1 VTRQWWSSAVTLTGH
16 VRPGARLRRG
26 GGPQGGIDVGPGHVR
41 AAARVCGGGEGDGL
55 SASATAAGAVGAV
68 EFGRAGRAGV
78 HRGRGELGVGVRR
91 WPAGDAIKPWRFRS
105 WIFPRD
111 KDFAVKPGR
120 VLDPLDRTL
129 CRLAKVLVPVLRV
142 DGLVP
147 GDFEFGNDVV
157 VQKFVE
163 PASHCVA
170 LSQPPTQP
178 VVDA

>member
-1 VTRQWWSSAVTLTGH
+1 MLDQGMSGRPRVFAAEVKAMACQPPQQQQVPLARWSSAEL
-16 VRPGARLRRG
+16 
-26 GGPQGGIDVGPGHVR
+26 
-41 AAARVCGGGEGDGL
+41 AAQAFTEGVVN
-55 SASATAAGAVGAV
+55 SV
-68 EFGRAGRAGV
+68 
-78 HRGRGELGVGVRR
+78 LGSTVRR